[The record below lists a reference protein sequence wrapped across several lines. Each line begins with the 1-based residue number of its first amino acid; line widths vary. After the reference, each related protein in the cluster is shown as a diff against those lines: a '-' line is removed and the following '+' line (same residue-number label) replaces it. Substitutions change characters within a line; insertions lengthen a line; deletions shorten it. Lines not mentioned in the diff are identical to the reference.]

1 MRFKL
6 RARRTNLLQ
15 LGEEDHFV
23 QQARHAGR
31 LLDHRSRAAV
41 RLWSRIMVRARDESS
56 AAMPPRP
63 APKRSPCRP
72 LDILVLVVGDGVA
85 GELTHARPP
94 WLRSSPMIER
104 KGRP

>member
-1 MRFKL
+1 
-6 RARRTNLLQ
+6 
-15 LGEEDHFV
+15 
-23 QQARHAGR
+23 
-31 LLDHRSRAAV
+31 
-41 RLWSRIMVRARDESS
+41 MVRARDESS

-85 GELTHARPP
+85 GEITHARPP

-104 KGRP
+104 KGRPGASKDQLDKLPEFRILAG